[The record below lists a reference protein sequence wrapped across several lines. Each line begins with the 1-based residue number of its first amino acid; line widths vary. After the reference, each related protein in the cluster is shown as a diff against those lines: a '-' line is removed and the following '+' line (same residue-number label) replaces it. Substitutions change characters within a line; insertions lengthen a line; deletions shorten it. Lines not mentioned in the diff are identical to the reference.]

1 MQYLKKIK
9 KFVSSTHKRTNF
21 DHSLKYLIANKDV
34 ALLMNFLTL
43 LVINFWLHLQNF
55 SSVNTFTVD
64 WICFIY
70 KLL

>member
-9 KFVSSTHKRTNF
+9 KFVPPMHKRMNF
-21 DHSLKYLIANKDV
+21 DHSLKFLITNKDV

-43 LVINFWLHLQNF
+43 LVTNFYPHLHNF
-55 SSVNTFTVD
+55 STVNTFAVD